1 VREKAACDSDD
12 AEQGCLPDSL
22 LRAGAREGERG
33 KDLGKVASAC
43 FHLLDRLL
51 SLIPSWRLRLEI
63 CLFPL
68 STSCSCRQHGIR
80 GVDVDSIVHISVG
93 PQSEKGPAETCVCVC
108 VTLGRSSFGEEFLT
122 FQPTTVVPTSD
133 PVTNTGLDWTGLEIW
148 KSPFSD
154 LNPMAGMRLSM
165 TLASSPQPAARW
177 ELGLPVRMSRGCGS
191 PFAVLRLDLL

>member
-1 VREKAACDSDD
+1 MMLSRDVCRIHFCVQVHARASEGKIWEKWLA
-12 AEQGCLPDSL
+12 P
-22 LRAGAREGERG
+22 
-33 KDLGKVASAC
+33 ASTYWTG
-43 FHLLDRLL
+43 FFL
-51 SLIPSWRLRLEI
+51 
-63 CLFPL
+63 LFPHGDCDWRFVCFL
-68 STSCSCRQHGIR
+68 SRRLAAAGNMGSGELMWIRSC
-80 GVDVDSIVHISVG
+80 IS
-93 PQSEKGPAETCVCVC
+93 PLDHNRKKDQLRHVCVC